1 MSSKPLRADA
11 RRNRARILDAAAEV
25 FAERGV
31 AASTEEIAAR
41 AGVAIGTVFRHF
53 PTKQDLLGASLKDL
67 LADLTSAGDA
77 DLFAFF
83 TRVVTSAAEKK
94 VVVELLAREGV
105 AVGVEGPVA
114 ALGDTVGGLLTAGQ
128 EAGTIRAD
136 VRLDE
141 VLALLTATAAG
152 ALRAGWPAGLRK
164 RVLARVFA
172 GLAAQRDPIAGDDLR
187 EHADDLDVPH
197 VDERGDQ

>member
-1 MSSKPLRADA
+1 LSSKPLRADA
-11 RRNRARILDAAAEV
+11 RRNRAKILDAAGQV

-31 AASTEEIAAR
+31 AASTEEVAAK
-41 AGVAIGTVFRHF
+41 AGVAIGTEFRHL
-53 PTKQDLLGASLKDL
+53 PTKQDLLGAILKDL
-67 LADLTSAGDA
+67 LADLTSAGDT

-83 TRVVTSAAEKK
+83 ARVVTAAAEKK

-114 ALGDTVGGLLTAGQ
+114 ALGDTVDGLLAAAR
-128 EAGTIRAD
+128 EAGAVRAD

-141 VLALLTATAAG
+141 VLALLTATAQG
-152 ALRAGWPAGLRK
+152 ALRGGWPADLRE

-172 GLAAQRDPIAGDDLR
+172 GLVA
-187 EHADDLDVPH
+187 
-197 VDERGDQ
+197 